1 MGAVRSRRARGRSIA
16 TPRAFASTRGTGRAG
31 SGARRGGRAFPAPP
45 RGAFRTTIDE
55 RAARTGGAAAGA
67 CAPRLERS
75 SPITMCVRS
84 WAGRSMRAIRCS
96 RASKC
101 VSADEGNNTRGKL
114 SSSGRREAWT
124 NELGRRPAA
133 ESQHSG
139 RPAVPSRRLSETFR
153 RIFSYTNT
161 SGTRLGCGLS
171 LSSLASL
178 TRLSTAFST
187 SSRWRGWRRPS
198 RTPCPFPRG
207 RSAGR
212 RRTAPSCRFRGCAS
226 ASSRG
231 ARARSSGASRSEWA

>member
-1 MGAVRSRRARGRSIA
+1 MRPRRPARRRDVGAVRSRRARGRSIA

-139 RPAVPSRRLSETFR
+139 RPAGAVAPYLRNFSSNILIHQHLRNAARLWS
-153 RIFSYTNT
+153 
-161 SGTRLGCGLS
+161 LS
-171 LSSLASL
+171 LLARVSH
-178 TRLSTAFST
+178 
-187 SSRWRGWRRPS
+187 PS
-198 RTPCPFPRG
+198 QYRV
-207 RSAGR
+207 
-212 RRTAPSCRFRGCAS
+212 
-226 ASSRG
+226 
-231 ARARSSGASRSEWA
+231 